1 MNYILKNLNI
11 FGSDNCA
18 VYIENGIISSKFN
31 YDSSRCEEIDCS
43 GLTAFPGFVDVHVHL
58 REPGFSYKETI
69 KTGSMAGA
77 AGGYTAIGA
86 VSYTHLCTWEYT
98 LFWTLRPPLYWE

>member
-31 YDSSRCEEIDCS
+31 YDSFAVKK
-43 GLTAFPGFVDVHVHL
+43 LTA
-58 REPGFSYKETI
+58 
-69 KTGSMAGA
+69 
-77 AGGYTAIGA
+77 A
-86 VSYTHLCTWEYT
+86 V
-98 LFWTLRPPLYWE
+98 